1 MLVERGSRL
10 GLVLRA
16 WGMRARD
23 LEEQRGVLHRRAR
36 HAEIERRR
44 PGTEFNVDGEICEL
58 RPPAFTGAAAA
69 ACGWWSP
76 R

>member
-16 WGMRARD
+16 WGMRRGT

-36 HAEIERRR
+36 HVEIGVAA
-44 PGTEFNVDGEICEL
+44 GTEFNVDGEICEL
-58 RPPAFTGAAAA
+58 HPPAFTALPGGVRVVVA
-69 ACGWWSP
+69 